1 MIPRKNTHN
10 HLPSAHRQKLP
21 FGMHEQ
27 QLIAGKNIMDRI
39 PRAKAN
45 FEKLERKN
53 TPLAMLVLSKVHKE
67 YNRTKH
73 FEAKDLEKRDRYH
86 KIAAQDVTKLIGR
99 GFVAD
104 RVMRETRMQFNPGV
118 VDAVI
123 NRKVLRVSDAK
134 NLAKKIIELERLNQ
148 TRAKETKSRLSS
160 LLTAPLSHAEEM
172 QGMTHYK
179 RALGFIE
186 RQIEFAKQNH
196 K

>member
-1 MIPRKNTHN
+1 MIPHKNTHN
-10 HLPSAHRQKLP
+10 HLPSAFREKLP
-21 FGMHEQ
+21 FGVHEQ
-27 QLIAGKNIMDRI
+27 QLIAGKNIIDKI

-53 TPLAMLVLSKVHKE
+53 NPLAMLVLSKVHKE
-67 YNRTKH
+67 YYRTKH
-73 FEAKDLEKRDRYH
+73 HEAKDPEKRDRYL
-86 KIAAQDVTKLIGR
+86 KIAAQDVTRLIGR

-104 RVMRETRMQFNPGV
+104 RVIRETRMQVKPEL

-134 NLAKKIIELERLNQ
+134 NLAKKITELERLNQ
-148 TRAKETKSRLSS
+148 TRARETKSRLSS
-160 LLTAPLSHAEEM
+160 LLAAPLSHAEEM

-186 RQIEFAKQNH
+186 RQIEFAKNNH
-196 K
+196 